1 MGQVKEACGVFGV
14 YAPGLD
20 VAHLVF
26 DGLFALQHRGQES
39 AGMAVSDG
47 NQVTVVRDMGLVT
60 SVFDARVLSSLPGDL
75 ALGHV
80 RYSTTGP
87 STWQNAQPVFRTTG
101 HAGFALGH
109 NGNLTN
115 VDELAESAGMLPGIL
130 TSDSDLVGE
139 LISRA
144 YPAIDAAVAS
154 GVAAAPPG
162 TDDHAL
168 EHALYEVLPRLEGA
182 FSFGLVDASH
192 LIAVRDPNGFRPLCL
207 GRLEPQPAAPK
218 GGWVIASESPALDIV
233 GAQFVREIQPGE
245 MVVIDAD
252 GPRSVHPFP
261 KERIDP
267 KLCIFE
273 FVYFARPDS
282 MLFGREIHAAR
293 RRMGER
299 LAAETPVEADLVIGV
314 PDSGVPAAE
323 GFAERSGIPFGQG
336 LVKNRYI
343 GRTFIAPTHQARV
356 DGVRRKLNPLRES
369 VEGRRLVVVDDSI
382 VRGTTTRQM
391 VKMLRD
397 AGAKEIHLRVS
408 SPPFRWPCF
417 YGIATPD
424 RSELIAANMSVDE
437 IAEHIGAD
445 TIGYLSLEGL
455 ISAIGTPGEG
465 FCSACLTGDYPTPV
479 RVAIGAGTGD
489 FAVAQP

>member
-14 YAPGLD
+14 YAPGLN

-47 NQVTVVRDMGLVT
+47 ETVTVVKDMGLVT
-60 SVFDARVLSSLPGDL
+60 SVFDGRTLASLQGHL

-87 STWQNAQPVFRTTG
+87 STWQNAQPVYRSVG
-101 HAGFALGH
+101 SAGFALAH

-115 VDELAESAGMLPGIL
+115 VEALAERAGMLPGIV
-130 TSDSDLVGE
+130 TSDSELVGE
-139 LISRA
+139 LVSRA
-144 YPAIDAAVAS
+144 FPSVDHVGA
-154 GVAAAPPG
+154 G
-162 TDDHAL
+162 DDPDLERAL
-168 EHALYEVLPRLEGA
+168 LEVLPSLEGA
-182 FSFGLVDASH
+182 FAFGLVDATH
-192 LIAVRDPNGFRPLCL
+192 LVGARDPNGFRPLCL
-207 GRLEPQPAAPK
+207 GRLAPQAACPH
-218 GGWVIASESPALDIV
+218 GGWVIASETPALDIV
-233 GAQFVREIQPGE
+233 GADFVREIEPGE
-245 MVVIDAD
+245 LVVIDAD
-252 GPRSVHPFP
+252 GPRSFRPFP
-261 KERIDP
+261 AERIDP

-282 MLFGREIHAAR
+282 RLFGREVHAAR
-293 RRMGER
+293 HRMGER
-299 LAAETPVEADLVIGV
+299 LAAEAPADADLVIGV

-323 GFAERSGIPFGQG
+323 GFAARSGVPFGQG

-343 GRTFIAPTHQARV
+343 GRTFIAPTHEARV
-356 DGVRRKLNPLRES
+356 DAVRRKLNPLRES

-391 VKMLRD
+391 VRMLRD
-397 AGAKEIHLRVS
+397 AGAAEVHLRVS

-424 RSELIAANMSVDE
+424 RSELIAAHLSIEE
-437 IAEHIGAD
+437 IAQHLGAD
-445 TIGYLSLEGL
+445 SVAYLSLEGL
-455 ISAIGTPGEG
+455 IDAIGTSGEG
-465 FCSACLTGDYPTPV
+465 FCAACLTGEYPTPV
-479 RVAIGAGTGD
+479 PVHLGELATAR
-489 FAVAQP
+489 P